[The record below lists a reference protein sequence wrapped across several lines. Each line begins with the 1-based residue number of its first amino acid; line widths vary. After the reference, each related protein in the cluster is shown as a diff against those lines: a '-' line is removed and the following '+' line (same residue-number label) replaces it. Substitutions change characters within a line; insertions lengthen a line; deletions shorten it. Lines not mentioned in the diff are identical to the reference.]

1 MSKGRPDC
9 YSAKGRSNPSPGVTK
24 VVMPSANEEE
34 TRREGAL
41 QQVVLVDDVK
51 GMVEVVV
58 QGEVFFLLL
67 LPACGVY

>member
-1 MSKGRPDC
+1 
-9 YSAKGRSNPSPGVTK
+9 
-24 VVMPSANEEE
+24 MPSANEEE

-41 QQVVLVDDVK
+41 QQMVLVDDVK